1 MNAETIKDF
10 LISLGFDIDEAGGR
24 KFESVVSGV
33 TMNAIK
39 MGAAVEAAA
48 LTVVGFTTK
57 IANSLDRL
65 YWQSQ
70 RTGATANNIRA
81 IGYAFSQAGG
91 SVEGFNGT
99 LDNMARFLRST
110 PGAEGFLRNLGIQTR
125 DAAGNLRDTAQLVTL
140 VGDKLAKMP
149 YYRANQ
155 YAQIL
160 GIDESTLL
168 AMRRGV
174 KGFTSDYQSM
184 LQATGFDSQKAA
196 EQSNKFMTQMRGL
209 ANLFGIMRDK
219 IGGNLAGGL
228 AGNLESFRK
237 NILLNFPKIEGTI
250 TAVLKKVLSL
260 ADSIMTLVY
269 RGVQGV
275 GDLMRWWDRLDEKTK
290 GLIKVLGGL
299 LLAWRVLNSAFLKSP
314 IGMIT
319 ALIAALV
326 LLYDDYQTWKEGG
339 DSLIDWAKWQ
349 PSIEKAITAIKD
361 VVYWFDKGATAIGGW
376 DKALMAVAA
385 YMGGRWALSMLSA
398 VARVT
403 RGFGPLLAA
412 IAAVETFRKV
422 TDIQEEAKKRG
433 VSPAD
438 IIREK
443 MAANDKE
450 GESFTNNLL
459 GKVGSWWDA
468 ARGALHAGNEGV
480 LPSRGL
486 IGRSSTPRGIRN
498 NNPGNLNYVGQNGA
512 TLEDHATP
520 RFARF
525 NSAFEG
531 FAALGKQIKAYYNG
545 TSKAA
550 GYQKLQSVEDIISRF
565 APASENNTQA
575 YINKLSKM
583 LGVGRGDSLNIQDP
597 KVLATLMNGITQIEN
612 GKNPYAP
619 EMVLKAAQSTLTTND
634 NRTSNTSSNNPVYNI
649 TVQGGGDPHETA
661 RLTGDAVEG
670 VYRRQTRNM
679 QTQVG

>member
-24 KFESVVSGV
+24 KFESMVSGV

-57 IANSLDRL
+57 IASGLDRL

-99 LDNMARFLRST
+99 LDNLARFLRST

-269 RGVQGV
+269 RGVQGA
-275 GDLMRWWDRLDEKTK
+275 GDLMRWWDRLDDTTK

-299 LLAWRVLNSAFLKSP
+299 LLAWRMLNSAFLTSP
-314 IGMIT
+314 IGMVT

-326 LLYDDYQTWKEGG
+326 ALYDDYQVWKEGG
-339 DSLIDWAKWQ
+339 DSLINWGKWKPEIDAAMKGMKELRDSIFSVGQEIAKLLNIDLKSWSLKGDIADLTKQ
-349 PSIEKAITAIKD
+349 FGEFGKMMTMIGDLINALKD
-361 VVYWFDKGATAIGGW
+361 GNWSEVGRLG
-376 DKALMAVAA
+376 KALLSQ
-385 YMGGRWALSMLSA
+385 GKGNPDALPA
-398 VARVT
+398 
-403 RGFGPLLAA
+403 
-412 IAAVETFRKV
+412 V
-422 TDIQEEAKKRG
+422 TDSANSAADWVKDKTGFDPRSVGQWIRG
-433 VSPAD
+433 QFSG
-438 IIREK
+438 
-443 MAANDKE
+443 ANE
-450 GESFTNNLL
+450 
-459 GKVGSWWDA
+459 
-468 ARGALHAGNEGV
+468 
-480 LPSRGL
+480 
-486 IGRSSTPRGIRN
+486 PRGIRN

-597 KVLATLMNGITQIEN
+597 QVLATLMNGITQIEN

-619 EMVLKAAQSTLTTND
+619 EMVLKAAQSAVGVGG
-634 NRTSNTSSNNPVYNI
+634 SNSSVFNI
-649 TVQGGGDPHETA
+649 NVQGGGDPRETA

>member
-1 MNAETIKDF
+1 MNAETIKDY
-10 LISLGFDIDEAGGR
+10 LISLGFDIDEKGGK
-24 KFESVVSGV
+24 KFESVVTGV
-33 TMNAIK
+33 TLNVIK
-39 MGAAVEAAA
+39 MGAAVQAAA
-48 LTVVGFTTK
+48 LTVVGFTTQ
-57 IANSLDRL
+57 IAGGLDKL

-70 RTGATANNIRA
+70 RTGASVNSIKA

-91 SVEGFNGT
+91 SVEGFSST
-99 LDNMARFLRST
+99 LEGMARFLRTT
-110 PGAEGFLRNLGIQTR
+110 PGGEGFLRNLGVQTR
-125 DAAGNLRDTAQLVTL
+125 DANGNLRDTAQLVTL
-140 VGDKLAKMP
+140 VGEKLAKMP

-160 GIDESTLL
+160 GIDENTLL

-174 KGFTSDYQSM
+174 QGFTADYQGM

-196 EQSNKFMTQMRGL
+196 EQSNKFMIQMRGL
-209 ANLFGIMRDK
+209 SSLFGIMRDK

-269 RGVQGV
+269 RGAQGI
-275 GDLMRWWDRLDEKTK
+275 GEIMRWWDRLDDKTK
-290 GLIKVLGGL
+290 GLIKIFGGL
-299 LLAWRVLNSAFLKSP
+299 LVAWRVLNSAFIKSP

-339 DSLIDWAKWQ
+339 KSLIDWAKWQ
-349 PSIEKAITAIKD
+349 PDIEKAINAIKD
-361 VVYWFDKGATAIGGW
+361 IVKWFGEGVGVIGGW
-376 DKALMAVAA
+376 EKALMAVAA

-398 VARVT
+398 VTKVT

-422 TDIQEEAKKRG
+422 ADIQEEAKKRG
-433 VSPAD
+433 VTPAD
-438 IIREK
+438 IIQERMKAKE
-443 MAANDKE
+443 KE
-450 GESFTNNLL
+450 GEAFTDGLL
-459 GKVGSWWDA
+459 KKAGKMWD
-468 ARGALHAGNEGV
+468 RFTGAFHAGNEGL
-480 LPSRGL
+480 LPSRGM
-486 IGRSSTPRGIRN
+486 IGRASTPRGIRN
-498 NNPGNLNYVGQNGA
+498 NNPGNLNYVGQSGA
-512 TLEDHATP
+512 RLETHATP

-525 NSAFEG
+525 ESAFEG
-531 FAALGKQIKAYYNG
+531 FSALGKQIKAYYNG

-550 GYQKLQSVEDIISRF
+550 GYQKLQSVEDIISKF
-565 APASENNTQA
+565 APPSENNTQS
-575 YINKLSKM
+575 YIDKLSKM
-583 LGVGRGDSLNIQDP
+583 LGVGRRDALNIHDP
-597 KVLATLMNGITQIEN
+597 QVLATLMNGITQIEN

-619 EMVLKAAQSTLTTND
+619 EMVLKAAQATVAPGVSQ
-634 NRTSNTSSNNPVYNI
+634 TSNNNPVFNI
-649 TVQGGGDPHETA
+649 NVSGGDSPRETA
-661 RLTGDAVEG
+661 SLTRDAVEG
-670 VYRRQTRNM
+670 VYRRQTRNL

>member
-33 TMNAIK
+33 TMNAVK

-57 IANSLDRL
+57 IASSLDRL

-99 LDNMARFLRST
+99 LDNLARFLRST
-110 PGAEGFLRNLGIQTR
+110 PGAEGFLRNLGVQTR

-269 RGVQGV
+269 RGVQGA
-275 GDLMRWWDRLDEKTK
+275 GDLMRWWDRLDDTTK

-299 LLAWRVLNSAFLKSP
+299 LLAWRMLNSAFITSP
-314 IGMIT
+314 IGMVT

-326 LLYDDYQTWKEGG
+326 ALYDDYQVWKEGG
-339 DSLIDWAKWQ
+339 DSLINWGKWKPEIDAAMKGIKELRDSIFSVGQEIAKLLNIDLKSWSLKGDIADLTKQ
-349 PSIEKAITAIKD
+349 FGEFGKMMTMIGDLINALKD
-361 VVYWFDKGATAIGGW
+361 GNWSEVGRLG
-376 DKALMAVAA
+376 KALLSQ
-385 YMGGRWALSMLSA
+385 GQGNPDALPA
-398 VARVT
+398 
-403 RGFGPLLAA
+403 
-412 IAAVETFRKV
+412 V
-422 TDIQEEAKKRG
+422 TDSANSAADWVKDKTGFDPRSVGQWIRG
-433 VSPAD
+433 QFSG
-438 IIREK
+438 
-443 MAANDKE
+443 ANE
-450 GESFTNNLL
+450 
-459 GKVGSWWDA
+459 
-468 ARGALHAGNEGV
+468 
-480 LPSRGL
+480 
-486 IGRSSTPRGIRN
+486 PRGIRN

-597 KVLATLMNGITQIEN
+597 QVLATLMNGITQIEN

-619 EMVLKAAQSTLTTND
+619 EMVLKAAQSAVGAGG
-634 NRTSNTSSNNPVYNI
+634 SNSSVFNI
-649 TVQGGGDPHETA
+649 NVQGGGDPRETA

>member
-24 KFESVVSGV
+24 KFEAVVSGV
-33 TMNAIK
+33 TLNVIK
-39 MGAAVEAAA
+39 MGVAVEAAA

-57 IANSLDRL
+57 IASGLDKL

-99 LDNMARFLRST
+99 LDNLARFLRST

-125 DAAGNLRDTAQLVTL
+125 DANGKLRDTAQLVTL

-160 GIDESTLL
+160 GIDENTLL

-174 KGFTSDYQSM
+174 QGFTADYQGM

-209 ANLFGIMRDK
+209 TSLFGIMRDK

-228 AGNLESFRK
+228 ADNLERLRK

-275 GDLMRWWDRLDEKTK
+275 GDLIKWWDKLDSGTQH
-290 GLIKVLGGL
+290 LIQVLGGL
-299 LLAWRVLNSAFLKSP
+299 LVAWRVLNSAFLTSP
-314 IGMIT
+314 IGIIS
-319 ALIAALV
+319 ALAASLV
-326 LLYDDYQTWKEGG
+326 LLYDDYKTWKEGG
-339 DSLIDWAKWQ
+339 NSLIDWKSWEPGVKKAEKFIDDI
-349 PSIEKAITAIKD
+349 SKAIK
-361 VVYWFDKGATAIGGW
+361 
-376 DKALMAVAA
+376 
-385 YMGGRWALSMLSA
+385 S
-398 VARVT
+398 
-403 RGFGPLLAA
+403 
-412 IAAVETFRKV
+412 
-422 TDIQEEAKKRG
+422 
-433 VSPAD
+433 
-438 IIREK
+438 
-443 MAANDKE
+443 
-450 GESFTNNLL
+450 L
-459 GKVGSWWDA
+459 GKVLDDFQAKHKWA
-468 ARGALHAGNEGV
+468 ADFIQKGV
-480 LPSRGL
+480 LPGEDAVSDAGTKFRTWLKDKTGISINL
-486 IGRSSTPRGIRN
+486 DEEPEQHAQSASAPRGIRN

-512 TLEDHATP
+512 TLENHVTP

-565 APASENNTQA
+565 APASENNTQG

-583 LGVGRGDSLNIQDP
+583 LGVGRGDSLNIHDP
-597 KVLATLMNGITQIEN
+597 QVLATLMNGITQIEN

-619 EMVLKAAQSTLTTND
+619 EMVLKAAQSTVGAGGG
-634 NRTSNTSSNNPVYNI
+634 SNNPVFNI
-649 TVQGGGDPHETA
+649 KVQGGGDPRETA
-661 RLTGDAVEG
+661 RLTGNAVEG
-670 VYRRQTRNM
+670 VYRRQIRNM
-679 QTQVG
+679 QSQVG

>member
-57 IANSLDRL
+57 IASSLDRL

-99 LDNMARFLRST
+99 LDNLARFLRST

-269 RGVQGV
+269 RGVQGA
-275 GDLMRWWDRLDEKTK
+275 GDLMRWWDRLDDTTK

-299 LLAWRVLNSAFLKSP
+299 LLAWRMLNSAFLTSP
-314 IGMIT
+314 IGMVT

-326 LLYDDYQTWKEGG
+326 ALYDDYQVWKEGG
-339 DSLIDWAKWQ
+339 DSLINWGKWKPEIDAAMKGIKELRDSIFSVGQEIAKLLNIDLKSWSLKGDIADLTKQ
-349 PSIEKAITAIKD
+349 FGEFGKMMTMIGDLINALKD
-361 VVYWFDKGATAIGGW
+361 GNWSEVGRLG
-376 DKALMAVAA
+376 KALLSQ
-385 YMGGRWALSMLSA
+385 GRENPDALPA
-398 VARVT
+398 
-403 RGFGPLLAA
+403 
-412 IAAVETFRKV
+412 V
-422 TDIQEEAKKRG
+422 TDSANSAADWVKDKTGFDPRSVGQWIRG
-433 VSPAD
+433 QFSG
-438 IIREK
+438 
-443 MAANDKE
+443 ANE
-450 GESFTNNLL
+450 
-459 GKVGSWWDA
+459 
-468 ARGALHAGNEGV
+468 
-480 LPSRGL
+480 
-486 IGRSSTPRGIRN
+486 PRGIRN

-512 TLEDHATP
+512 TLEEHATP

-597 KVLATLMNGITQIEN
+597 QVLATLMNGITQIEN

-619 EMVLKAAQSTLTTND
+619 EMVLKAAQSAVGAGG
-634 NRTSNTSSNNPVYNI
+634 SNSSVFNI
-649 TVQGGGDPHETA
+649 NVQGGGDPRETA

>member
-57 IANSLDRL
+57 IASGLDRL

-81 IGYAFSQAGG
+81 IGYAFSQVGG

-99 LDNMARFLRST
+99 LDNLARFLRST

-168 AMRRGV
+168 AMQRGV

-269 RGVQGV
+269 RGVQGA
-275 GDLMRWWDRLDEKTK
+275 GDLMRWWDRLDDTTK

-299 LLAWRVLNSAFLKSP
+299 LLVWRMLNSAFLTSP
-314 IGMIT
+314 IGMVT

-326 LLYDDYQTWKEGG
+326 ALYDDYQVWKEGG
-339 DSLIDWAKWQ
+339 DSLINWEKWKPEIDAAMKGIKELRDSIFSVGKEIAKLLNIDLKSWSLKGDIADLTKQ
-349 PSIEKAITAIKD
+349 FGEFGKMMTMIGDLINALKD
-361 VVYWFDKGATAIGGW
+361 GNWSEVGRLG
-376 DKALMAVAA
+376 KALLSQ
-385 YMGGRWALSMLSA
+385 GRKNPDALPA
-398 VARVT
+398 
-403 RGFGPLLAA
+403 
-412 IAAVETFRKV
+412 V
-422 TDIQEEAKKRG
+422 TDSANSAADWVKDKTGFDPRSVGQWIRG
-433 VSPAD
+433 QFSG
-438 IIREK
+438 
-443 MAANDKE
+443 AND
-450 GESFTNNLL
+450 
-459 GKVGSWWDA
+459 
-468 ARGALHAGNEGV
+468 
-480 LPSRGL
+480 
-486 IGRSSTPRGIRN
+486 PRGIRN

-512 TLEDHATP
+512 TLEEHATP

-597 KVLATLMNGITQIEN
+597 QVLATLMNGITQIEN

-619 EMVLKAAQSTLTTND
+619 EMVLKAAQSAVGAGG
-634 NRTSNTSSNNPVYNI
+634 SNSSVFNI
-649 TVQGGGDPHETA
+649 NVQGGGDPRETA

>member
-1 MNAETIKDF
+1 MKAETIKDF

-33 TMNAIK
+33 TMNAVK

-57 IANSLDRL
+57 IASGLDRL

-99 LDNMARFLRST
+99 LDNLARFLRST

-269 RGVQGV
+269 RGVQGA
-275 GDLMRWWDRLDEKTK
+275 GDLMRWWDRLDDKTK

-299 LLAWRVLNSAFLKSP
+299 LVAWRVLNSAFVNSP

-319 ALIAALV
+319 ALAVTLIA
-326 LLYDDYQTWKEGG
+326 LYDDYRTWKEGG
-339 DSLIDWAKWQ
+339 DSLINWGKWKPEIDAAMKGMKELRDSIFSVGQEIAKLLNIDLKGWSLKGDIADLTKQ
-349 PSIEKAITAIKD
+349 FGEFGKMMTMIGDLINALKD
-361 VVYWFDKGATAIGGW
+361 GNWSEVGRLG
-376 DKALMAVAA
+376 KALLSQ
-385 YMGGRWALSMLSA
+385 GRENPDALPA
-398 VARVT
+398 
-403 RGFGPLLAA
+403 
-412 IAAVETFRKV
+412 V
-422 TDIQEEAKKRG
+422 TDSANSAADWVRDKTGFDPRSVGQWIRG
-433 VSPAD
+433 QFSG
-438 IIREK
+438 
-443 MAANDKE
+443 ANE
-450 GESFTNNLL
+450 
-459 GKVGSWWDA
+459 
-468 ARGALHAGNEGV
+468 
-480 LPSRGL
+480 
-486 IGRSSTPRGIRN
+486 PRGIRN

-597 KVLATLMNGITQIEN
+597 QVLATLMNGITQIEN

-619 EMVLKAAQSTLTTND
+619 EMVLKAAQSAVGAGG
-634 NRTSNTSSNNPVYNI
+634 SNSSVFNI
-649 TVQGGGDPHETA
+649 NVQGGGDPRETA

>member
-33 TMNAIK
+33 TMNAVK

-57 IANSLDRL
+57 IASSLDRL

-99 LDNMARFLRST
+99 LDNLARFLRST

-196 EQSNKFMTQMRGL
+196 EQSNKFITQMRGL

-275 GDLMRWWDRLDEKTK
+275 GDLMRWWDRLDDTTK

-299 LLAWRVLNSAFLKSP
+299 LLAWRMLNSAFLTSP
-314 IGMIT
+314 IGMVT
-319 ALIAALV
+319 VLIAALV
-326 LLYDDYQTWKEGG
+326 ALYDDYQVWKEGG
-339 DSLIDWAKWQ
+339 DSLINWGKWKPEIDAAMKGIKELRDSIFSVGQEIAKLLNIDLKSWSLKGDIADLTKQ
-349 PSIEKAITAIKD
+349 FGEFGKMMTMIGDLINALKD
-361 VVYWFDKGATAIGGW
+361 GNWSEVGRLG
-376 DKALMAVAA
+376 KALLSQ
-385 YMGGRWALSMLSA
+385 GRENPDALPA
-398 VARVT
+398 
-403 RGFGPLLAA
+403 
-412 IAAVETFRKV
+412 V
-422 TDIQEEAKKRG
+422 TDSANSAADWVKDKTGFDPRSVGQWIRG
-433 VSPAD
+433 QFSG
-438 IIREK
+438 
-443 MAANDKE
+443 ANE
-450 GESFTNNLL
+450 
-459 GKVGSWWDA
+459 
-468 ARGALHAGNEGV
+468 
-480 LPSRGL
+480 
-486 IGRSSTPRGIRN
+486 PRGIRN

-597 KVLATLMNGITQIEN
+597 QVLATLMNGITQIEN

-619 EMVLKAAQSTLTTND
+619 EMVLKAAQSAVGAGG
-634 NRTSNTSSNNPVYNI
+634 SNSSVFNI
-649 TVQGGGDPHETA
+649 NVQGGGDPRETA

>member
-39 MGAAVEAAA
+39 VGAAVEAAA

-57 IANSLDRL
+57 IASSLDRL

-99 LDNMARFLRST
+99 LDNLARFLRST

-269 RGVQGV
+269 RGVQGA
-275 GDLMRWWDRLDEKTK
+275 GDLMRWWDRLDDTTK

-299 LLAWRVLNSAFLKSP
+299 LLAWRMLNSAFLTSP
-314 IGMIT
+314 IGMVT

-326 LLYDDYQTWKEGG
+326 ALYDDYQVWKEGG
-339 DSLIDWAKWQ
+339 DSLINWGKWK
-349 PSIEKAITAIKD
+349 PEIDAAVKGIKELRDSIFSVGQEITKLLNIDLKSWSLKGDIADLTKQFGEFGKMMTMIGDLINALKD
-361 VVYWFDKGATAIGGW
+361 GNWSEVGRLG
-376 DKALMAVAA
+376 KALLSQ
-385 YMGGRWALSMLSA
+385 GQGNPDALPA
-398 VARVT
+398 
-403 RGFGPLLAA
+403 
-412 IAAVETFRKV
+412 V
-422 TDIQEEAKKRG
+422 TDSANSAADWVKDKTGFDPRSVGQWIRG
-433 VSPAD
+433 QFSG
-438 IIREK
+438 
-443 MAANDKE
+443 ANE
-450 GESFTNNLL
+450 
-459 GKVGSWWDA
+459 
-468 ARGALHAGNEGV
+468 
-480 LPSRGL
+480 
-486 IGRSSTPRGIRN
+486 PRGIRN

-597 KVLATLMNGITQIEN
+597 QVLATLMNGITQIEN

-619 EMVLKAAQSTLTTND
+619 EMVLKAAQSAVGAGG
-634 NRTSNTSSNNPVYNI
+634 SNNSVFNI
-649 TVQGGGDPHETA
+649 NVQGGGDPRETA

>member
-33 TMNAIK
+33 TMNAVK

-57 IANSLDRL
+57 IASGLDRL

-99 LDNMARFLRST
+99 LDNLARFLRST

-269 RGVQGV
+269 RGVQGA
-275 GDLMRWWDRLDEKTK
+275 GDLMRWWDRLDDTTK
-290 GLIKVLGGL
+290 GLLKVLGGL
-299 LLAWRVLNSAFLKSP
+299 LLAWRMLNSAFLTSP
-314 IGMIT
+314 IGMVT

-326 LLYDDYQTWKEGG
+326 ALYDDYQVWKEGG
-339 DSLIDWAKWQ
+339 DSLINWGKWKPEIDAAMKGMKELRDSIFSVGQEIAKLLNIDLKSWSLKGDIADLTKQ
-349 PSIEKAITAIKD
+349 FGEFGKMMTMIGDLINALKD
-361 VVYWFDKGATAIGGW
+361 GNWSEVGRLG
-376 DKALMAVAA
+376 KALLSQ
-385 YMGGRWALSMLSA
+385 GKGNPDALPA
-398 VARVT
+398 
-403 RGFGPLLAA
+403 
-412 IAAVETFRKV
+412 V
-422 TDIQEEAKKRG
+422 TDSANSAAEWVKDKTGFDPRSVGQWIRG
-433 VSPAD
+433 QFS
-438 IIREK
+438 
-443 MAANDKE
+443 
-450 GESFTNNLL
+450 G
-459 GKVGSWWDA
+459 
-468 ARGALHAGNEGV
+468 GNE
-480 LPSRGL
+480 
-486 IGRSSTPRGIRN
+486 PRGIRN

-597 KVLATLMNGITQIEN
+597 QVLATLMNGITQIEN

-619 EMVLKAAQSTLTTND
+619 EMVLKAAQSAVGAGG
-634 NRTSNTSSNNPVYNI
+634 SNSSVFNI
-649 TVQGGGDPHETA
+649 NVQGGGDPRETA

>member
-57 IANSLDRL
+57 IASSLDRL

-99 LDNMARFLRST
+99 LDNLARFLRST

-269 RGVQGV
+269 RGVQGA
-275 GDLMRWWDRLDEKTK
+275 GDLMRWWDRLDDTTK

-299 LLAWRVLNSAFLKSP
+299 LLAWRMLNSAFITSP
-314 IGMIT
+314 IGMVT

-326 LLYDDYQTWKEGG
+326 ALYDDYQVWKEGG
-339 DSLIDWAKWQ
+339 DSLINWGKWKPEIDAAMKGIKELRDSIFSVGQEIAKLLNIDLKSWSLKGDIADLTKQ
-349 PSIEKAITAIKD
+349 FGEFGKMMTMIGDLINALKD
-361 VVYWFDKGATAIGGW
+361 GNWSEVGRLG
-376 DKALMAVAA
+376 KALLSQ
-385 YMGGRWALSMLSA
+385 GQGNPDALPA
-398 VARVT
+398 
-403 RGFGPLLAA
+403 
-412 IAAVETFRKV
+412 V
-422 TDIQEEAKKRG
+422 TDSANSAADWVKDKTGFDPRSVGQWIRG
-433 VSPAD
+433 QFSG
-438 IIREK
+438 
-443 MAANDKE
+443 ANE
-450 GESFTNNLL
+450 
-459 GKVGSWWDA
+459 
-468 ARGALHAGNEGV
+468 
-480 LPSRGL
+480 
-486 IGRSSTPRGIRN
+486 PRGIRN

-512 TLEDHATP
+512 TLEEHATP

-597 KVLATLMNGITQIEN
+597 QVLATLMNGITQIEN

-619 EMVLKAAQSTLTTND
+619 EMVLKAAQSAVGAGG
-634 NRTSNTSSNNPVYNI
+634 SNSSVFNI
-649 TVQGGGDPHETA
+649 NVQGGGDPRETA

>member
-24 KFESVVSGV
+24 KFEAVVSGV
-33 TMNAIK
+33 TLNVIK
-39 MGAAVEAAA
+39 MGVAVEAAA

-57 IANSLDRL
+57 IASGLDKL

-70 RTGATANNIRA
+70 RTSATANNIRA

-99 LDNMARFLRST
+99 LDNLARFLRST

-125 DAAGNLRDTAQLVTL
+125 DANGKLRDTAQLVTL

-160 GIDESTLL
+160 GIDENTLL

-174 KGFTSDYQSM
+174 QGFTSDYQGM

-209 ANLFGIMRDK
+209 TSLFGIMRDK

-260 ADSIMTLVY
+260 ADSIMTLVC

-275 GDLMRWWDRLDEKTK
+275 GDLIKWWDKLDSGTQH
-290 GLIKVLGGL
+290 LIQVLGGL
-299 LLAWRVLNSAFLKSP
+299 LVAWRVLNSAFLTSP
-314 IGMIT
+314 IGIIS
-319 ALIAALV
+319 ALAASLV
-326 LLYDDYQTWKEGG
+326 LLYDDYKTWKEGG
-339 DSLIDWAKWQ
+339 NSLIDWKSWEPGVKKAEKFIDDI
-349 PSIEKAITAIKD
+349 SKAIK
-361 VVYWFDKGATAIGGW
+361 
-376 DKALMAVAA
+376 
-385 YMGGRWALSMLSA
+385 S
-398 VARVT
+398 
-403 RGFGPLLAA
+403 
-412 IAAVETFRKV
+412 
-422 TDIQEEAKKRG
+422 
-433 VSPAD
+433 
-438 IIREK
+438 
-443 MAANDKE
+443 
-450 GESFTNNLL
+450 L
-459 GKVGSWWDA
+459 GKVLDDFQAKHKWAADFIQKGTLPGEDA
-468 ARGALHAGNEGV
+468 VSDAGTKFRTWLKDKTGISINLDEEPEQHAQ
-480 LPSRGL
+480 SA
-486 IGRSSTPRGIRN
+486 SAPRGIRN

-512 TLEDHATP
+512 ALENHATP

-531 FAALGKQIKAYYNG
+531 FSALGKQIKAYYNG

-550 GYQKLQSVEDIISRF
+550 GYQKLQSVEAIISRF
-565 APASENNTQA
+565 APASENNTQG
-575 YINKLSKM
+575 YIDKLSKM
-583 LGVGRGDSLNIQDP
+583 LGVGRGDSLNIHDP
-597 KVLATLMNGITQIEN
+597 QVLATLMNGITQIEN

-619 EMVLKAAQSTLTTND
+619 EMVLKAAQSTVGA
-634 NRTSNTSSNNPVYNI
+634 SGGASNPVFNI
-649 TVQGGGDPHETA
+649 NVQGGGDPRETA
-661 RLTGDAVEG
+661 RLTGNAVEG
-670 VYRRQTRNM
+670 VYRRQTRNL

>member
-24 KFESVVSGV
+24 KFEAVVSGV
-33 TMNAIK
+33 TLNVIK
-39 MGAAVEAAA
+39 MGVAVEAAA

-57 IANSLDRL
+57 IASGLDKL

-70 RTGATANNIRA
+70 RTGDTANNIRA

-99 LDNMARFLRST
+99 LDNLARFLRST

-125 DAAGNLRDTAQLVTL
+125 DANGKLRDTAQLVTL

-160 GIDESTLL
+160 GIDENTLL

-174 KGFTSDYQSM
+174 QGFTTDYQGM

-209 ANLFGIMRDK
+209 TSLFGIMRDK

-228 AGNLESFRK
+228 ADNLERLRK

-275 GDLMRWWDRLDEKTK
+275 GDLIKWWDKLDSGTQH
-290 GLIKVLGGL
+290 LIQVLGGL
-299 LLAWRVLNSAFLKSP
+299 LVAWRVLNSAFLTSP
-314 IGMIT
+314 IGIIS
-319 ALIAALV
+319 ALAASLV
-326 LLYDDYQTWKEGG
+326 LLYDDYKTWKEGG
-339 DSLIDWAKWQ
+339 NSLIDWKSWEPGVKKAEKFIDDI
-349 PSIEKAITAIKD
+349 SKAIK
-361 VVYWFDKGATAIGGW
+361 
-376 DKALMAVAA
+376 
-385 YMGGRWALSMLSA
+385 S
-398 VARVT
+398 
-403 RGFGPLLAA
+403 
-412 IAAVETFRKV
+412 
-422 TDIQEEAKKRG
+422 
-433 VSPAD
+433 
-438 IIREK
+438 
-443 MAANDKE
+443 
-450 GESFTNNLL
+450 L
-459 GKVGSWWDA
+459 GKVLDDFQAKHKWA
-468 ARGALHAGNEGV
+468 ADFIQKGALPGEDAVSDAGTKFRTWLKDKTGISINLDEEPEQHAQ
-480 LPSRGL
+480 SA
-486 IGRSSTPRGIRN
+486 SAPRGIRN

-512 TLEDHATP
+512 TLENHATP

-565 APASENNTQA
+565 APASENNTQG

-583 LGVGRGDSLNIQDP
+583 LGVGRGDSLNIHDP
-597 KVLATLMNGITQIEN
+597 QVLATLMNGITQIEN

-619 EMVLKAAQSTLTTND
+619 EMVLKAAQSTVGA
-634 NRTSNTSSNNPVYNI
+634 SGGANNPVFNI
-649 TVQGGGDPHETA
+649 NVQGGGDPRETA
-661 RLTGDAVEG
+661 RLTGNAVEG
-670 VYRRQTRNM
+670 VYRRQTRNL

>member
-57 IANSLDRL
+57 IASSLDRL

-99 LDNMARFLRST
+99 LDNLARFLRST

-269 RGVQGV
+269 RGVQGA
-275 GDLMRWWDRLDEKTK
+275 GDLMRWWGRLDDTTK

-299 LLAWRVLNSAFLKSP
+299 LLAWRMLNSAFLTSP
-314 IGMIT
+314 IGMVT

-326 LLYDDYQTWKEGG
+326 ALYDDYQVWKEGG
-339 DSLIDWAKWQ
+339 DSLINWGKWKPEIDAAMKGMKELRDSIFSVGQEIAKLLNIDLKSWSLKGDIADLTKQ
-349 PSIEKAITAIKD
+349 FGEFGKMMTMIGDLINALKD
-361 VVYWFDKGATAIGGW
+361 GNWSEVGRLG
-376 DKALMAVAA
+376 KALLSQ
-385 YMGGRWALSMLSA
+385 GQGNPDALPA
-398 VARVT
+398 
-403 RGFGPLLAA
+403 
-412 IAAVETFRKV
+412 V
-422 TDIQEEAKKRG
+422 TDSANSAAEWVKDKTGFDPRSVGQWIRG
-433 VSPAD
+433 QFS
-438 IIREK
+438 
-443 MAANDKE
+443 
-450 GESFTNNLL
+450 G
-459 GKVGSWWDA
+459 
-468 ARGALHAGNEGV
+468 GNE
-480 LPSRGL
+480 
-486 IGRSSTPRGIRN
+486 PRGIRN

-597 KVLATLMNGITQIEN
+597 QVLATLMNGITQIEN

-619 EMVLKAAQSTLTTND
+619 EMVLKAAQSAVGAGG
-634 NRTSNTSSNNPVYNI
+634 SNSSVFNI
-649 TVQGGGDPHETA
+649 NVQGGGDPRETA

>member
-99 LDNMARFLRST
+99 LDNLARFLRST

-260 ADSIMTLVY
+260 ADSIMTLIY
-269 RGVQGV
+269 RGVQGA
-275 GDLMRWWDRLDEKTK
+275 GDLMRWWDRLDDTTK

-299 LLAWRVLNSAFLKSP
+299 LLAWRMLNSAFLTSP
-314 IGMIT
+314 IGMVT

-326 LLYDDYQTWKEGG
+326 ALYDDYQVWKEGG
-339 DSLIDWAKWQ
+339 DSLINWGKWKPEIDAAMKGMKELRDSIFSVGQEIAKLLNIDLKSWSLKGDIADLTKQ
-349 PSIEKAITAIKD
+349 FGEFGKMMTMIGDLINALKD
-361 VVYWFDKGATAIGGW
+361 GNWSEVGRLG
-376 DKALMAVAA
+376 KALLSQ
-385 YMGGRWALSMLSA
+385 GQGNPDALPA
-398 VARVT
+398 
-403 RGFGPLLAA
+403 
-412 IAAVETFRKV
+412 V
-422 TDIQEEAKKRG
+422 TDSANSAAEWVKDKTGFDPRSVGQWIRG
-433 VSPAD
+433 QFS
-438 IIREK
+438 
-443 MAANDKE
+443 
-450 GESFTNNLL
+450 G
-459 GKVGSWWDA
+459 
-468 ARGALHAGNEGV
+468 GNE
-480 LPSRGL
+480 
-486 IGRSSTPRGIRN
+486 PRGIRN

-597 KVLATLMNGITQIEN
+597 QVLATLMNGITQIEN

-619 EMVLKAAQSTLTTND
+619 EMVLKAAQSAVGAGG
-634 NRTSNTSSNNPVYNI
+634 SNSSVFNI
-649 TVQGGGDPHETA
+649 NVQGGGDPRETA

>member
-57 IANSLDRL
+57 IASSLERL

-99 LDNMARFLRST
+99 LDNLARFLRST
-110 PGAEGFLRNLGIQTR
+110 PGAEGFLRNLGVQTR

-237 NILLNFPKIEGTI
+237 NILLNFPKIEGAI

-269 RGVQGV
+269 RGVQGA
-275 GDLMRWWDRLDEKTK
+275 GDLMRWWDRLDDTTK

-299 LLAWRVLNSAFLKSP
+299 LLAWRLLNSAFLTSP
-314 IGMIT
+314 IGMVT

-326 LLYDDYQTWKEGG
+326 ALYDDYQVWKEGG
-339 DSLIDWAKWQ
+339 DSLINWGKWKPEIDAAMKGIKELRDSIFSVGQEIAKLLNIDLKSWSLKGDIADLTKQ
-349 PSIEKAITAIKD
+349 FGEFGKMMTMIGDLINALKD
-361 VVYWFDKGATAIGGW
+361 GNWSEVGRLG
-376 DKALMAVAA
+376 KALLSQ
-385 YMGGRWALSMLSA
+385 GQGNPDALPA
-398 VARVT
+398 
-403 RGFGPLLAA
+403 
-412 IAAVETFRKV
+412 V
-422 TDIQEEAKKRG
+422 TDSANSAADWVKDKTGFDPRSVGQWIRG
-433 VSPAD
+433 QFS
-438 IIREK
+438 
-443 MAANDKE
+443 
-450 GESFTNNLL
+450 G
-459 GKVGSWWDA
+459 
-468 ARGALHAGNEGV
+468 GNE
-480 LPSRGL
+480 
-486 IGRSSTPRGIRN
+486 PRGIRN

-597 KVLATLMNGITQIEN
+597 QVLATLMNGITQIEN

-619 EMVLKAAQSTLTTND
+619 DMVLKAAQSAVGAGG
-634 NRTSNTSSNNPVYNI
+634 SNSSVFNI
-649 TVQGGGDPHETA
+649 NVQGGGDPRETA

>member
-33 TMNAIK
+33 TMNAVK

-57 IANSLDRL
+57 IASGLDRL

-99 LDNMARFLRST
+99 LDNLARFLRST

-269 RGVQGV
+269 RGVQGA
-275 GDLMRWWDRLDEKTK
+275 GDLMRWWDRLDDKTK

-299 LLAWRVLNSAFLKSP
+299 LVAWRVLNSAFVNSP

-319 ALIAALV
+319 ALAATLIA
-326 LLYDDYQTWKEGG
+326 LYDDYRTWKEGG
-339 DSLIDWAKWQ
+339 DSLINWGKWKPEIDAAMKGMKELRDSIFSVGQKIAKLLNIDLKGWSLKGDIADLTKQ
-349 PSIEKAITAIKD
+349 FGEFGKMMTMIGDLINALKD
-361 VVYWFDKGATAIGGW
+361 GNWSEVGRLG
-376 DKALMAVAA
+376 KALLSQ
-385 YMGGRWALSMLSA
+385 GQGNPDALPA
-398 VARVT
+398 
-403 RGFGPLLAA
+403 
-412 IAAVETFRKV
+412 V
-422 TDIQEEAKKRG
+422 TDSANSAADWVKDKTGFDPRSVGQWIRG
-433 VSPAD
+433 QFS
-438 IIREK
+438 
-443 MAANDKE
+443 
-450 GESFTNNLL
+450 G
-459 GKVGSWWDA
+459 
-468 ARGALHAGNEGV
+468 GNE
-480 LPSRGL
+480 
-486 IGRSSTPRGIRN
+486 PRGIRN

-512 TLEDHATP
+512 MLEDHATP

-597 KVLATLMNGITQIEN
+597 QVLATLMNGITQIEN

-619 EMVLKAAQSTLTTND
+619 EMVLKAAQSAVGAGG
-634 NRTSNTSSNNPVYNI
+634 SNSSVFNI
-649 TVQGGGDPHETA
+649 NVQGGGDPRETA

>member
-33 TMNAIK
+33 TMNAVK

-99 LDNMARFLRST
+99 LDNLARFLRST

-269 RGVQGV
+269 RGVQGA
-275 GDLMRWWDRLDEKTK
+275 GDLMRWWDRLDDTTK

-299 LLAWRVLNSAFLKSP
+299 LLAWRVLNSAFLTSP
-314 IGMIT
+314 IGMVT

-326 LLYDDYQTWKEGG
+326 ALYDDYQVWKEGG
-339 DSLIDWAKWQ
+339 DSLINWGKWKPEIDAAMKGIKELRDSIFSVGQEIAKLLNIDLKSW
-349 PSIEKAITAIKD
+349 SL
-361 VVYWFDKGATAIGGW
+361 KGDIADLTKQFGDFGKMMTMIGDLINALKYGNW
-376 DKALMAVAA
+376 SEVGRLGKALLSQ
-385 YMGGRWALSMLSA
+385 GQGNPDALPA
-398 VARVT
+398 
-403 RGFGPLLAA
+403 
-412 IAAVETFRKV
+412 V
-422 TDIQEEAKKRG
+422 TDSANSAADWVKDKTGFDPRSVGQWIRG
-433 VSPAD
+433 QFSG
-438 IIREK
+438 
-443 MAANDKE
+443 ANE
-450 GESFTNNLL
+450 
-459 GKVGSWWDA
+459 
-468 ARGALHAGNEGV
+468 
-480 LPSRGL
+480 
-486 IGRSSTPRGIRN
+486 PRGIRN

>member
-24 KFESVVSGV
+24 KFESMVSGV

-57 IANSLDRL
+57 IASGLDRL

-99 LDNMARFLRST
+99 LDNLARFLRST

-269 RGVQGV
+269 RGVQGA
-275 GDLMRWWDRLDEKTK
+275 GDLMRWWDRLDDTTK

-299 LLAWRVLNSAFLKSP
+299 LLAWRMLNSAFLTSP
-314 IGMIT
+314 IGMVT

-326 LLYDDYQTWKEGG
+326 ALYDDYQVWKEGG
-339 DSLIDWAKWQ
+339 DSLINWGKWKPEIDAAMKGMKELRDSIFSVGQEIAKLLNIDLKSWSLKGDIADLTKQ
-349 PSIEKAITAIKD
+349 FGEFGKMMTMIGDLINALKD
-361 VVYWFDKGATAIGGW
+361 GNWSEVGRLG
-376 DKALMAVAA
+376 KALLSQ
-385 YMGGRWALSMLSA
+385 GKGNPDALPA
-398 VARVT
+398 
-403 RGFGPLLAA
+403 
-412 IAAVETFRKV
+412 V
-422 TDIQEEAKKRG
+422 TDSAN
-433 VSPAD
+433 SAAD
-438 IIREK
+438 WVK
-443 MAANDKE
+443 DKT
-450 GESFTNNLL
+450 GFDPRS
-459 GKVGSWWDA
+459 VGQW
-468 ARGALHAGNEGV
+468 
-480 LPSRGL
+480 SRGQFS
-486 IGRSSTPRGIRN
+486 GANEPRGIRN

-597 KVLATLMNGITQIEN
+597 QVLATLMNGITQIEN

-619 EMVLKAAQSTLTTND
+619 EMVLKAAQSAVGVGG
-634 NRTSNTSSNNPVYNI
+634 SNSSVFNI
-649 TVQGGGDPHETA
+649 NVQGGGDPRETA

>member
-39 MGAAVEAAA
+39 MGTAVEAAA

-57 IANSLDRL
+57 IASSLDRL

-99 LDNMARFLRST
+99 LDNLARFLRST

-269 RGVQGV
+269 RGVQGA
-275 GDLMRWWDRLDEKTK
+275 GDLMRWWDRLDDTTK

-299 LLAWRVLNSAFLKSP
+299 LLAWRMLNSAFLTSP
-314 IGMIT
+314 IGMVT

-326 LLYDDYQTWKEGG
+326 ALYDDYQVWKEGG
-339 DSLIDWAKWQ
+339 DSLINWGKWKPEIDAAMKGMKELRDSIFSVGQEIAKLLNIDLKSWSLKGDIADLTKQ
-349 PSIEKAITAIKD
+349 FGEFGKMMTMIGDLINALKD
-361 VVYWFDKGATAIGGW
+361 GNWSEVGRLG
-376 DKALMAVAA
+376 KALLSQ
-385 YMGGRWALSMLSA
+385 GRENPDALPA
-398 VARVT
+398 
-403 RGFGPLLAA
+403 
-412 IAAVETFRKV
+412 V
-422 TDIQEEAKKRG
+422 TDSANSAADWVKDKTGFDPRSVGQWIRG
-433 VSPAD
+433 QFSG
-438 IIREK
+438 
-443 MAANDKE
+443 ANE
-450 GESFTNNLL
+450 
-459 GKVGSWWDA
+459 
-468 ARGALHAGNEGV
+468 
-480 LPSRGL
+480 
-486 IGRSSTPRGIRN
+486 PRGIRN

-597 KVLATLMNGITQIEN
+597 QVLATLMNGITQIEN

-619 EMVLKAAQSTLTTND
+619 EMVLKAAQSAVGAGG
-634 NRTSNTSSNNPVYNI
+634 SNSSVFNI
-649 TVQGGGDPHETA
+649 NVQGGGDPRETA

>member
-33 TMNAIK
+33 TMNAVK

-57 IANSLDRL
+57 IASSLDRL

-70 RTGATANNIRA
+70 RTGASANNIRA

-99 LDNMARFLRST
+99 LDNLARFLRST

-209 ANLFGIMRDK
+209 VNLFGIMRDK

-269 RGVQGV
+269 RGVQGA
-275 GDLMRWWDRLDEKTK
+275 GDLMRWWDRLDDTTK

-299 LLAWRVLNSAFLKSP
+299 LLAWRMLNSAFLTSP
-314 IGMIT
+314 IGMVT

-326 LLYDDYQTWKEGG
+326 ALYDDYQVWKEGG
-339 DSLIDWAKWQ
+339 DSLINWGKWKPEIDAAMKGIKELRDSIFSVGQEIAKLLNIDLKSWSLKGDIADLTKQ
-349 PSIEKAITAIKD
+349 FGEFGKMMTMIGDLINALKD
-361 VVYWFDKGATAIGGW
+361 GNWSEVGRLG
-376 DKALMAVAA
+376 KALLSQ
-385 YMGGRWALSMLSA
+385 GQGNPDALPA
-398 VARVT
+398 
-403 RGFGPLLAA
+403 
-412 IAAVETFRKV
+412 V
-422 TDIQEEAKKRG
+422 TDSANSAADWVKDKTGFDPRSVGQWIRG
-433 VSPAD
+433 QFSG
-438 IIREK
+438 
-443 MAANDKE
+443 ANE
-450 GESFTNNLL
+450 
-459 GKVGSWWDA
+459 
-468 ARGALHAGNEGV
+468 
-480 LPSRGL
+480 
-486 IGRSSTPRGIRN
+486 PRGIRN

-597 KVLATLMNGITQIEN
+597 QVLATLMNGITQIEN

-619 EMVLKAAQSTLTTND
+619 EMVLKAAQSAVGAGG
-634 NRTSNTSSNNPVYNI
+634 SNSSVFNI
-649 TVQGGGDPHETA
+649 NVQGGGDPRETA

>member
-33 TMNAIK
+33 TMNAVK

-57 IANSLDRL
+57 IASSLDRL

-99 LDNMARFLRST
+99 LDNLARFLRST

-269 RGVQGV
+269 RGVQGA
-275 GDLMRWWDRLDEKTK
+275 GDLMRWWDRLDDTTK

-299 LLAWRVLNSAFLKSP
+299 LLAWRMLNSAFLTSP
-314 IGMIT
+314 IGMVT

-326 LLYDDYQTWKEGG
+326 ALYDDYQVWKEGG
-339 DSLIDWAKWQ
+339 DSLINWGKWKPEIDAAMKGIKELRDSIFSVGQEIAKLLNIDLKSWSLKGDIADLTKQ
-349 PSIEKAITAIKD
+349 FGEFGKMMKMIGDLINALKD
-361 VVYWFDKGATAIGGW
+361 GNWSEVGRLG
-376 DKALMAVAA
+376 KALLSQ
-385 YMGGRWALSMLSA
+385 GQGNPDALPA
-398 VARVT
+398 
-403 RGFGPLLAA
+403 
-412 IAAVETFRKV
+412 V
-422 TDIQEEAKKRG
+422 TDSANSAADWVKDKTGFDPRSVGQWIRG
-433 VSPAD
+433 QFSG
-438 IIREK
+438 
-443 MAANDKE
+443 ANE
-450 GESFTNNLL
+450 
-459 GKVGSWWDA
+459 
-468 ARGALHAGNEGV
+468 
-480 LPSRGL
+480 
-486 IGRSSTPRGIRN
+486 PRGIRN
-498 NNPGNLNYVGQNGA
+498 NNPGNLNYVGQSGA

-597 KVLATLMNGITQIEN
+597 QVLATLMNGITQIEN

-619 EMVLKAAQSTLTTND
+619 DMVLKAAQSAVGAGG
-634 NRTSNTSSNNPVYNI
+634 SNSSVFNI
-649 TVQGGGDPHETA
+649 NVQGGGDPRETA

>member
-39 MGAAVEAAA
+39 MGTAVEAAA

-57 IANSLDRL
+57 IASSLDRL

-99 LDNMARFLRST
+99 LDNLARFLRST

-228 AGNLESFRK
+228 VGNLESFRK

-269 RGVQGV
+269 RGVQGA
-275 GDLMRWWDRLDEKTK
+275 GDLMRWWDRLDDTTK

-299 LLAWRVLNSAFLKSP
+299 LLAWRMLNSAFLTSP
-314 IGMIT
+314 IGMVT

-326 LLYDDYQTWKEGG
+326 ALYDDYQVWKEGG
-339 DSLIDWAKWQ
+339 DSLINWGKWKPEIDAAMKGMKELRDSIFSVGQEIAKLLNIDLKSWSLKGDIADLTKQ
-349 PSIEKAITAIKD
+349 FGEFGKMMTMIGDLINALKD
-361 VVYWFDKGATAIGGW
+361 GNWSEVGRLG
-376 DKALMAVAA
+376 KALLSQ
-385 YMGGRWALSMLSA
+385 GRENPDALPA
-398 VARVT
+398 
-403 RGFGPLLAA
+403 
-412 IAAVETFRKV
+412 V
-422 TDIQEEAKKRG
+422 TDSANSAADWVKDKTGFDPRSVGQWIRG
-433 VSPAD
+433 QFSG
-438 IIREK
+438 
-443 MAANDKE
+443 ANE
-450 GESFTNNLL
+450 
-459 GKVGSWWDA
+459 
-468 ARGALHAGNEGV
+468 
-480 LPSRGL
+480 
-486 IGRSSTPRGIRN
+486 PRGIRN

-597 KVLATLMNGITQIEN
+597 QVLATLMNGITQIEN

-619 EMVLKAAQSTLTTND
+619 EMVLKAAQSAVGAGG
-634 NRTSNTSSNNPVYNI
+634 SNSSVFNI
-649 TVQGGGDPHETA
+649 NVQGGGDPRETA

>member
-24 KFESVVSGV
+24 KFEAVVSGV
-33 TMNAIK
+33 TLNVIK
-39 MGAAVEAAA
+39 MGVAVEAAA

-57 IANSLDRL
+57 IASGLDKL

-91 SVEGFNGT
+91 TVEGFNGT
-99 LDNMARFLRST
+99 LDNVARFLRST

-125 DAAGNLRDTAQLVTL
+125 DANGKLRDTAQLVTL

-160 GIDESTLL
+160 GIDENTLL

-174 KGFTSDYQSM
+174 QGFTSDYQGM

-209 ANLFGIMRDK
+209 TSLFGIMRDK

-260 ADSIMTLVY
+260 ADSIMRLVY
-269 RGVQGV
+269 RGIQGV
-275 GDLMRWWDRLDEKTK
+275 GDLMKWWGKLDDSTK
-290 GLIKVLGGL
+290 NLIKLFGGL
-299 LLAWRVLNSAFLKSP
+299 LVAWRILNSAFVKSP
-314 IGMIT
+314 IGMIS
-319 ALIAALV
+319 ALV
-326 LLYDDYQTWKEGG
+326 ATLILLYDDYRTWKEGG

-349 PSIEKAITAIKD
+349 PSIDKAIVAIKD
-361 VVYWFDKGATAIGGW
+361 IVSWFDKGAAAIGGW
-376 DKALMAVAA
+376 QTALEIFAGFMAVTWAA
-385 YMGGRWALSMLSA
+385 RMIKAIGSVTSSVGGLSGALK
-398 VARVT
+398 
-403 RGFGPLLAA
+403 G
-412 IAAVETFRKV
+412 
-422 TDIQEEAKKRG
+422 
-433 VSPAD
+433 
-438 IIREK
+438 
-443 MAANDKE
+443 
-450 GESFTNNLL
+450 L
-459 GKVGSWWDA
+459 GKVGTI
-468 ARGALHAGNEGV
+468 GALLAIEEHIAKPLEEKYSWLKNNPVANFLNKLPGSDTVDEWGKKILPWRRDEPEQHAQ
-480 LPSRGL
+480 SA
-486 IGRSSTPRGIRN
+486 SAPRGIRN

-512 TLEDHATP
+512 ALENHATP

-531 FAALGKQIKAYYNG
+531 FSALGKQIKAYYNG

-550 GYQKLQSVEDIISRF
+550 GYQKLQSVEAIISRF
-565 APASENNTQA
+565 APASENNTQG
-575 YINKLSKM
+575 YIDKLSKM
-583 LGVGRGDSLNIQDP
+583 LGVGRGDSLNIHDP
-597 KVLATLMNGITQIEN
+597 QVLATLMNGITQIEN

-619 EMVLKAAQSTLTTND
+619 EMVLKAAQSTVGA
-634 NRTSNTSSNNPVYNI
+634 SGGANNPVFNI
-649 TVQGGGDPHETA
+649 NVQGGGDPRETA

-670 VYRRQTRNM
+670 VYRRQTRNL

>member
-57 IANSLDRL
+57 IASSLDRL

-91 SVEGFNGT
+91 SVDGFNGT
-99 LDNMARFLRST
+99 LDNLARFLRST
-110 PGAEGFLRNLGIQTR
+110 PGSEGFLRNLGIQTR

-269 RGVQGV
+269 RGVQGA
-275 GDLMRWWDRLDEKTK
+275 GDLMRWWDRLDDTTK

-299 LLAWRVLNSAFLKSP
+299 LLAWRMLNSAFLTSP
-314 IGMIT
+314 IGMVT
-319 ALIAALV
+319 TLIAALV
-326 LLYDDYQTWKEGG
+326 ALYDDYQVWKEGG
-339 DSLIDWAKWQ
+339 DSLINWGKWNPEIDAAVKGIKELRDSIFSVGQEIAKLLNIDLKSWSLKGDIADLTKQ
-349 PSIEKAITAIKD
+349 FGEFGKMMTMIGDLINALKD
-361 VVYWFDKGATAIGGW
+361 GNWSEVGRLG
-376 DKALMAVAA
+376 KALLSQ
-385 YMGGRWALSMLSA
+385 GQGNPDALPA
-398 VARVT
+398 
-403 RGFGPLLAA
+403 
-412 IAAVETFRKV
+412 V
-422 TDIQEEAKKRG
+422 TDSANSAADWVKDKTGFDPRSVGQWIRG
-433 VSPAD
+433 QFSG
-438 IIREK
+438 
-443 MAANDKE
+443 ANE
-450 GESFTNNLL
+450 
-459 GKVGSWWDA
+459 
-468 ARGALHAGNEGV
+468 
-480 LPSRGL
+480 
-486 IGRSSTPRGIRN
+486 PRGIRN

-512 TLEDHATP
+512 TLEEHSTP

-583 LGVGRGDSLNIQDP
+583 IGVGRGDSLNIQDP
-597 KVLATLMNGITQIEN
+597 QVLATLMNGITQIEN

-619 EMVLKAAQSTLTTND
+619 EMVLKAAQSAVGAGG
-634 NRTSNTSSNNPVYNI
+634 SNSSVFNI
-649 TVQGGGDPHETA
+649 NVQGGGDPRETA

>member
-57 IANSLDRL
+57 IASSLDRL

-99 LDNMARFLRST
+99 LDNLARFLRST

-269 RGVQGV
+269 RGVQGA
-275 GDLMRWWDRLDEKTK
+275 GDLMRWWDRLDDTTK

-299 LLAWRVLNSAFLKSP
+299 LLAWRMLNSAFLTSP
-314 IGMIT
+314 IGMVT

-326 LLYDDYQTWKEGG
+326 ALYDDYQVWKEGG
-339 DSLIDWAKWQ
+339 DSLINWGKWKPEIDAAMKGIKELRDSIFSVGQEIAKLLNIDLKSWSLKSDIADLTKQ
-349 PSIEKAITAIKD
+349 FGEFGKMMTMIGDLINALKD
-361 VVYWFDKGATAIGGW
+361 GNWSEVGRLG
-376 DKALMAVAA
+376 KALLSQGQVNPD
-385 YMGGRWALSMLSA
+385 ALPA
-398 VARVT
+398 
-403 RGFGPLLAA
+403 
-412 IAAVETFRKV
+412 V
-422 TDIQEEAKKRG
+422 TDSANSAADWVKDKTGFDPRSVGQWIRG
-433 VSPAD
+433 QFSG
-438 IIREK
+438 
-443 MAANDKE
+443 ANE
-450 GESFTNNLL
+450 
-459 GKVGSWWDA
+459 
-468 ARGALHAGNEGV
+468 
-480 LPSRGL
+480 
-486 IGRSSTPRGIRN
+486 PRGIRN

-512 TLEDHATP
+512 TLEEHATP

-597 KVLATLMNGITQIEN
+597 QVLATLMNGITQIEN

-619 EMVLKAAQSTLTTND
+619 EMVLKAAQSAVGAGG
-634 NRTSNTSSNNPVYNI
+634 SNSSVFNI
-649 TVQGGGDPHETA
+649 NVQGGGDPRETA

>member
-48 LTVVGFTTK
+48 LTIVGFTTK
-57 IANSLDRL
+57 IASSLDRL

-99 LDNMARFLRST
+99 LDNLARFLRST

-269 RGVQGV
+269 RGVQGA
-275 GDLMRWWDRLDEKTK
+275 GDLMRWWDRLDDTTK

-299 LLAWRVLNSAFLKSP
+299 LLAWRMLNSAFLTSP
-314 IGMIT
+314 IGMVT

-326 LLYDDYQTWKEGG
+326 ALYDDYQVWKEGG
-339 DSLIDWAKWQ
+339 DSLINWGKWKPEIDAAMKGIKELRDSIFSVGQEIAKLLNIDLKSWSLKGDIADLTKQ
-349 PSIEKAITAIKD
+349 FGEFGKMMTMIGDLINALKD
-361 VVYWFDKGATAIGGW
+361 GNWSEVGRLG
-376 DKALMAVAA
+376 KALLSQ
-385 YMGGRWALSMLSA
+385 GQGNPDALPA
-398 VARVT
+398 
-403 RGFGPLLAA
+403 
-412 IAAVETFRKV
+412 V
-422 TDIQEEAKKRG
+422 TDSANSAADWVKDKTGFDPRSVGQWIRG
-433 VSPAD
+433 QFS
-438 IIREK
+438 
-443 MAANDKE
+443 
-450 GESFTNNLL
+450 G
-459 GKVGSWWDA
+459 
-468 ARGALHAGNEGV
+468 GNE
-480 LPSRGL
+480 
-486 IGRSSTPRGIRN
+486 PRGIRN

-597 KVLATLMNGITQIEN
+597 QVLATLMNGITQIEN

-619 EMVLKAAQSTLTTND
+619 EMVLKAAQSAVGAGG
-634 NRTSNTSSNNPVYNI
+634 SNSSVFNI
-649 TVQGGGDPHETA
+649 NVQGGGDPRETA

>member
-57 IANSLDRL
+57 IASSLDRL

-99 LDNMARFLRST
+99 LDNLARFLRST

-140 VGDKLAKMP
+140 VGDKLEKMP

-269 RGVQGV
+269 RGVHGA
-275 GDLMRWWDRLDEKTK
+275 GDLMRWWDRLDDTTK

-299 LLAWRVLNSAFLKSP
+299 LLAWRMLNSAFLTSP
-314 IGMIT
+314 IGMVT

-326 LLYDDYQTWKEGG
+326 ALYDDYQVWKEGG
-339 DSLIDWAKWQ
+339 DSLINWGKWKPEIDAAMKGIKELRDSIFSVGQEIAKLLNIDLKSWSLKGDIADLTKQ
-349 PSIEKAITAIKD
+349 FGEFGKMMTMIGDLINALKD
-361 VVYWFDKGATAIGGW
+361 GNWSEVGRLG
-376 DKALMAVAA
+376 KALLSQ
-385 YMGGRWALSMLSA
+385 GQGNPDALPA
-398 VARVT
+398 
-403 RGFGPLLAA
+403 
-412 IAAVETFRKV
+412 V
-422 TDIQEEAKKRG
+422 TDSANSAADWVKDKTGFDPRSVGQWIRG
-433 VSPAD
+433 QFS
-438 IIREK
+438 
-443 MAANDKE
+443 
-450 GESFTNNLL
+450 G
-459 GKVGSWWDA
+459 
-468 ARGALHAGNEGV
+468 GNE
-480 LPSRGL
+480 
-486 IGRSSTPRGIRN
+486 PRGIRN

-597 KVLATLMNGITQIEN
+597 QVLATLMNGITQIEN

-619 EMVLKAAQSTLTTND
+619 EMVLKAAQSAVGAGG
-634 NRTSNTSSNNPVYNI
+634 SNSSVFNI
-649 TVQGGGDPHETA
+649 NVQGGGDPRETA

>member
-57 IANSLDRL
+57 IASGLDRL

-99 LDNMARFLRST
+99 LDNLARFLRST

-269 RGVQGV
+269 RGVQGA
-275 GDLMRWWDRLDEKTK
+275 GDLMRWWNRLDDTTK

-299 LLAWRVLNSAFLKSP
+299 LLAWRMLNSAFLTSP
-314 IGMIT
+314 IGMVT

-326 LLYDDYQTWKEGG
+326 ALYDDYQVWKEGG
-339 DSLIDWAKWQ
+339 DSLINWGKWKPEIDAAMKGMKELRDSIFSVGQEIAKLLNIDLKSWSLKGDIADLTKQ
-349 PSIEKAITAIKD
+349 FGEFGKMMTMIGDLINALKD
-361 VVYWFDKGATAIGGW
+361 GNWSEVGRLG
-376 DKALMAVAA
+376 KALLSQ
-385 YMGGRWALSMLSA
+385 GKGNPDALPA
-398 VARVT
+398 
-403 RGFGPLLAA
+403 
-412 IAAVETFRKV
+412 V
-422 TDIQEEAKKRG
+422 TDSANSAADWVKDKTGFDPRSVGQWIRG
-433 VSPAD
+433 QFSG
-438 IIREK
+438 
-443 MAANDKE
+443 ANE
-450 GESFTNNLL
+450 
-459 GKVGSWWDA
+459 
-468 ARGALHAGNEGV
+468 
-480 LPSRGL
+480 
-486 IGRSSTPRGIRN
+486 PRGIRN

-597 KVLATLMNGITQIEN
+597 QVLATLMNGITQIEN

-619 EMVLKAAQSTLTTND
+619 EMVLKAAQSAVGVGG
-634 NRTSNTSSNNPVYNI
+634 SNSSVFNI
-649 TVQGGGDPHETA
+649 NVQGGGDPRETA

>member
-57 IANSLDRL
+57 IASSLDRL

-99 LDNMARFLRST
+99 LDNLARFLRST

-250 TAVLKKVLSL
+250 TTVLKKVLSL

-269 RGVQGV
+269 RGVQGA
-275 GDLMRWWDRLDEKTK
+275 GDLMRWWDRLDDTTK

-299 LLAWRVLNSAFLKSP
+299 LLAWRMLNSAFLTSP
-314 IGMIT
+314 IGMVT

-326 LLYDDYQTWKEGG
+326 ALYDDYQVWKEGG
-339 DSLIDWAKWQ
+339 DSLINWGKWKPEIDAAMKGIKELRDSIFSVGQEIAKLLNIDLKSWSLKGDIADLTKQ
-349 PSIEKAITAIKD
+349 FGEFGKMMTMIGDLINALKD
-361 VVYWFDKGATAIGGW
+361 GNWSEVGRLG
-376 DKALMAVAA
+376 KALLSQ
-385 YMGGRWALSMLSA
+385 GQGNPDALPA
-398 VARVT
+398 
-403 RGFGPLLAA
+403 
-412 IAAVETFRKV
+412 V
-422 TDIQEEAKKRG
+422 TDSANSAADWVKDKTGFDPRSVGQWIRG
-433 VSPAD
+433 QFS
-438 IIREK
+438 
-443 MAANDKE
+443 
-450 GESFTNNLL
+450 G
-459 GKVGSWWDA
+459 
-468 ARGALHAGNEGV
+468 GNE
-480 LPSRGL
+480 
-486 IGRSSTPRGIRN
+486 PRGIRN

-597 KVLATLMNGITQIEN
+597 QVLATLMNGITQIEN

-619 EMVLKAAQSTLTTND
+619 DMVLKAAQSAVGAGG
-634 NRTSNTSSNNPVYNI
+634 SNSSVFNI
-649 TVQGGGDPHETA
+649 NVQGGGDPRETA

>member
-48 LTVVGFTTK
+48 LTIVGFTTK
-57 IANSLDRL
+57 IASSLDRL

-99 LDNMARFLRST
+99 LDNLARFLRST

-269 RGVQGV
+269 RGVQGA
-275 GDLMRWWDRLDEKTK
+275 GELMRWWDRLDDTTK

-299 LLAWRVLNSAFLKSP
+299 LLAWRMLNSAFLTSP
-314 IGMIT
+314 IGMVT

-326 LLYDDYQTWKEGG
+326 ALYDDYQVWKEGG
-339 DSLIDWAKWQ
+339 DSLINWGKWKPEIDAAMKGIKELRDSIFSVGQEIAKLLNIDLKSWSLKGDIADLTKQ
-349 PSIEKAITAIKD
+349 FGEFGKMMTMIGDLINALKD
-361 VVYWFDKGATAIGGW
+361 GNWSEVGRLG
-376 DKALMAVAA
+376 KALLSQ
-385 YMGGRWALSMLSA
+385 GQGNPDALPA
-398 VARVT
+398 
-403 RGFGPLLAA
+403 
-412 IAAVETFRKV
+412 V
-422 TDIQEEAKKRG
+422 TDSANSAADWVKDKTGFDPRSVGQWIRG
-433 VSPAD
+433 QFSG
-438 IIREK
+438 
-443 MAANDKE
+443 ANE
-450 GESFTNNLL
+450 
-459 GKVGSWWDA
+459 
-468 ARGALHAGNEGV
+468 
-480 LPSRGL
+480 
-486 IGRSSTPRGIRN
+486 PRGIRN

-597 KVLATLMNGITQIEN
+597 QVLATLMNGITQIEN

-619 EMVLKAAQSTLTTND
+619 EMVLKAAQSAVGAGG
-634 NRTSNTSSNNPVYNI
+634 SNSSVFNI
-649 TVQGGGDPHETA
+649 NVQGGGDPRETA

>member
-10 LISLGFDIDEAGGR
+10 LISLGFDIDDAGSR
-24 KFESVVSGV
+24 KFETVVSGV
-33 TMNAIK
+33 TLNVIK
-39 MGAAVEAAA
+39 MGVAVEAAA

-57 IANSLDRL
+57 IASGLDKL

-99 LDNMARFLRST
+99 LDNLARFLRST
-110 PGAEGFLRNLGIQTR
+110 PGAEGFLRNLDIQTR
-125 DAAGNLRDTAQLVTL
+125 DANGKLRDTAQLVTL

-160 GIDESTLL
+160 GIDENTLL

-174 KGFTSDYQSM
+174 QGFTADYQGM

-209 ANLFGIMRDK
+209 TSLFGIMRDK

-228 AGNLESFRK
+228 ADNLERLRK

-275 GDLMRWWDRLDEKTK
+275 GDLIKWWDKLDSGTQH
-290 GLIKVLGGL
+290 LIQVLGGL
-299 LLAWRVLNSAFLKSP
+299 LVAWRVLNSAFLTSP
-314 IGMIT
+314 IGIIS
-319 ALIAALV
+319 ALAASLV
-326 LLYDDYQTWKEGG
+326 LLYDDYKTWKEGG
-339 DSLIDWAKWQ
+339 NSLIDWKSWEPGVKKAEKFIDDI
-349 PSIEKAITAIKD
+349 SKAIK
-361 VVYWFDKGATAIGGW
+361 
-376 DKALMAVAA
+376 
-385 YMGGRWALSMLSA
+385 S
-398 VARVT
+398 
-403 RGFGPLLAA
+403 
-412 IAAVETFRKV
+412 
-422 TDIQEEAKKRG
+422 
-433 VSPAD
+433 
-438 IIREK
+438 
-443 MAANDKE
+443 
-450 GESFTNNLL
+450 L
-459 GKVGSWWDA
+459 GKVLDDFQAKHKWA
-468 ARGALHAGNEGV
+468 ADFIQKGALPGEDAVSDAGTKFRTWLKDKTGISINLDEEPEQHAQ
-480 LPSRGL
+480 SA
-486 IGRSSTPRGIRN
+486 SAPRGIRN

-512 TLEDHATP
+512 TLENHATP

-565 APASENNTQA
+565 APASENNTQG

-583 LGVGRGDSLNIQDP
+583 LGVGRGDSLNIHDP
-597 KVLATLMNGITQIEN
+597 QVLATLMNGITQIEN

-619 EMVLKAAQSTLTTND
+619 EMVLKAAQSTVGASGG
-634 NRTSNTSSNNPVYNI
+634 TSNPVFNI
-649 TVQGGGDPHETA
+649 NVQGGGDPRETA
-661 RLTGDAVEG
+661 RLTGNAVEG
-670 VYRRQTRNM
+670 VYRRQTRNL

>member
-33 TMNAIK
+33 TMNAVK

-57 IANSLDRL
+57 IASGLDRL

-99 LDNMARFLRST
+99 LDNLARFLRST

-269 RGVQGV
+269 RGVQGA
-275 GDLMRWWDRLDEKTK
+275 GDLMRWWDRLDDTTK

-299 LLAWRVLNSAFLKSP
+299 LLAWRMLNSAFLTSP
-314 IGMIT
+314 IGMVT

-326 LLYDDYQTWKEGG
+326 ALYDDYQVWKEGG
-339 DSLIDWAKWQ
+339 DSLINWGKWKPEIDAAMKGMKELRDSIFSVGQEIAKLLNIDLKSWSLKGDIADLTKQ
-349 PSIEKAITAIKD
+349 FGEFGKMMTMIGDLINALKD
-361 VVYWFDKGATAIGGW
+361 GNWSEVGRLG
-376 DKALMAVAA
+376 KALLSQ
-385 YMGGRWALSMLSA
+385 GQGNPDALPA
-398 VARVT
+398 
-403 RGFGPLLAA
+403 
-412 IAAVETFRKV
+412 V
-422 TDIQEEAKKRG
+422 TDSANSAADWVKDKTGFDPRSVGQWIRG
-433 VSPAD
+433 QFSG
-438 IIREK
+438 
-443 MAANDKE
+443 ANE
-450 GESFTNNLL
+450 
-459 GKVGSWWDA
+459 
-468 ARGALHAGNEGV
+468 
-480 LPSRGL
+480 
-486 IGRSSTPRGIRN
+486 PRGIRN

-512 TLEDHATP
+512 MLEDHATP

-575 YINKLSKM
+575 YINK
-583 LGVGRGDSLNIQDP
+583 
-597 KVLATLMNGITQIEN
+597 
-612 GKNPYAP
+612 
-619 EMVLKAAQSTLTTND
+619 
-634 NRTSNTSSNNPVYNI
+634 
-649 TVQGGGDPHETA
+649 
-661 RLTGDAVEG
+661 
-670 VYRRQTRNM
+670 
-679 QTQVG
+679 

>member
-39 MGAAVEAAA
+39 MGAAIEAAA

-57 IANSLDRL
+57 IASGLDRL

-99 LDNMARFLRST
+99 LDNLARFLRST

-160 GIDESTLL
+160 GIDENTLL

-228 AGNLESFRK
+228 AGNIESFRK

-269 RGVQGV
+269 RGVQGA
-275 GDLMRWWDRLDEKTK
+275 GDLMRWWDRLDDTTK

-299 LLAWRVLNSAFLKSP
+299 LLAWRMLNSAFLTSP
-314 IGMIT
+314 IGMVT

-326 LLYDDYQTWKEGG
+326 ALYDDYQVWKEGG
-339 DSLIDWAKWQ
+339 DSLINWGKWKPEIDAAMKGIKELRDSIFSVGQEIAKLLNIDLKSWSLKGDIADLTKQ
-349 PSIEKAITAIKD
+349 FGEFGKMMTMIGDLINALKD
-361 VVYWFDKGATAIGGW
+361 GNWSEVGRLG
-376 DKALMAVAA
+376 KALLSQ
-385 YMGGRWALSMLSA
+385 GRENPDALPA
-398 VARVT
+398 
-403 RGFGPLLAA
+403 
-412 IAAVETFRKV
+412 V
-422 TDIQEEAKKRG
+422 TDSANSAADWVKDKTGFDPRSVGQWIRG
-433 VSPAD
+433 QFSG
-438 IIREK
+438 
-443 MAANDKE
+443 ANE
-450 GESFTNNLL
+450 
-459 GKVGSWWDA
+459 
-468 ARGALHAGNEGV
+468 
-480 LPSRGL
+480 
-486 IGRSSTPRGIRN
+486 PRGIRN

-597 KVLATLMNGITQIEN
+597 QVLATLMNGITQIEN

-619 EMVLKAAQSTLTTND
+619 EMVLKAAQSAVGAGGG
-634 NRTSNTSSNNPVYNI
+634 SNSSVFNI
-649 TVQGGGDPHETA
+649 NVQGGGDPRETA

>member
-39 MGAAVEAAA
+39 MGTAVEAAA

-57 IANSLDRL
+57 IASSLDRL

-99 LDNMARFLRST
+99 LDNLARFLRST

-269 RGVQGV
+269 RGVQGA
-275 GDLMRWWDRLDEKTK
+275 GDLMRWWDRLDDTTK

-299 LLAWRVLNSAFLKSP
+299 LLAWRMLNSAFLTSP
-314 IGMIT
+314 IGMVT

-326 LLYDDYQTWKEGG
+326 ALYDDYQVWKEGG
-339 DSLIDWAKWQ
+339 DSLINWGKWKPEIDAAMKGMKELRDSIFSVGQEIAKLLNIDLKSWSLKGDIADLTKQ
-349 PSIEKAITAIKD
+349 FGEFGKMMTMIGDLINALKD
-361 VVYWFDKGATAIGGW
+361 GNWSEVGRLG
-376 DKALMAVAA
+376 KALLSQ
-385 YMGGRWALSMLSA
+385 GRENPDALPA
-398 VARVT
+398 
-403 RGFGPLLAA
+403 
-412 IAAVETFRKV
+412 V
-422 TDIQEEAKKRG
+422 TDSANSAADWVKDKTGFDPRSVGQWIRG
-433 VSPAD
+433 QFSG
-438 IIREK
+438 
-443 MAANDKE
+443 ANE
-450 GESFTNNLL
+450 
-459 GKVGSWWDA
+459 
-468 ARGALHAGNEGV
+468 
-480 LPSRGL
+480 
-486 IGRSSTPRGIRN
+486 PRGIRN

-597 KVLATLMNGITQIEN
+597 QVLATLMNGITQIEN
-612 GKNPYAP
+612 GKNPYEP
-619 EMVLKAAQSTLTTND
+619 EMVLKAAQSAVGAGG
-634 NRTSNTSSNNPVYNI
+634 SNSSVFNI
-649 TVQGGGDPHETA
+649 NVQGGGDPRETA

>member
-57 IANSLDRL
+57 IASGLDRL

-99 LDNMARFLRST
+99 LDNLARFLRST

-269 RGVQGV
+269 RGVQGA
-275 GDLMRWWDRLDEKTK
+275 GDLMRWWDRLDDTTK

-299 LLAWRVLNSAFLKSP
+299 LLAWRMLNSAFLTSP
-314 IGMIT
+314 IGMVT

-326 LLYDDYQTWKEGG
+326 ALYDDYQVWKEGG
-339 DSLIDWAKWQ
+339 DSLINWGKWKPEIDAAMKGMKELRDSIFSVGQEIAKLLNIDLKSWSLKGDIADLTKQ
-349 PSIEKAITAIKD
+349 FGEFGKMMTMIGDLINALKD
-361 VVYWFDKGATAIGGW
+361 GNWSEVGRLG
-376 DKALMAVAA
+376 KALLSQ
-385 YMGGRWALSMLSA
+385 GQGNPDALPA
-398 VARVT
+398 
-403 RGFGPLLAA
+403 
-412 IAAVETFRKV
+412 V
-422 TDIQEEAKKRG
+422 TDSANSAADWVKDKTGFDPRSVGQWIRG
-433 VSPAD
+433 QFSG
-438 IIREK
+438 
-443 MAANDKE
+443 ANE
-450 GESFTNNLL
+450 
-459 GKVGSWWDA
+459 
-468 ARGALHAGNEGV
+468 
-480 LPSRGL
+480 
-486 IGRSSTPRGIRN
+486 PRGIRN

-597 KVLATLMNGITQIEN
+597 QVLATLMNGITQIEN

-619 EMVLKAAQSTLTTND
+619 EMVLKAAHSAVGAGG
-634 NRTSNTSSNNPVYNI
+634 SNSSVFNI
-649 TVQGGGDPHETA
+649 NVQGGGDPRETA